1 MNTNHHRPAWS
12 LALAAFSLTL
22 ITACGTTQSIS
33 DADNGKKSD
42 SSSDTGTKLT
52 PRQADGGDGPA
63 NQPRDDTPRKGA
75 Y

>member
-22 ITACGTTQSIS
+22 ITACGTTQSIG
-33 DADNGKKSD
+33 DVDNDKKSD
-42 SSSDTGTKLT
+42 SSDTGAKLT
-52 PRQADGGDGPA
+52 PRQADGGDGAA